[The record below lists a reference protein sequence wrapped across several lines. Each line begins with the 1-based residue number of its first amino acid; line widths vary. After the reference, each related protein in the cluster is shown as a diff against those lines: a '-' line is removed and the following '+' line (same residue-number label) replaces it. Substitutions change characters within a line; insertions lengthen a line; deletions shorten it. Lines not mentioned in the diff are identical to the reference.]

1 MKRESHLFEKIISD
15 ENLMAA
21 IDEVNKSHHWR
32 KGHRPNRCTAWVETT
47 KPDRV
52 KELKQIIVEGFVP
65 CPSRKRRRWDPSAR
79 KWRDISEP
87 KQWPDQYVHH
97 ALIQVLQPSMM
108 KGMDFYC
115 CGSIRGRGPIQEK
128 NAIESWVRYD
138 IKGTKYELCCDIRHF
153 YDSLTQK
160 VVIDRMKELIKDRRT
175 IDLVERIT
183 GNGIKIGEYTSQWFA
198 NTVLQP
204 MDRMIRE
211 SGLCKHYA
219 RYMDNLTIFGSNKR
233 KLQQLRRKIE
243 KWLNEHSLELKKD
256 WQIFPLSG
264 RMPDAVGY
272 RYGRD
277 YTLPRKHTFFRTK
290 QAISR
295 YRRRKRRGSRIPV
308 KMALSI
314 VSRLGMLEHCNNA
327 HIYRILFDGE
337 KIEKDLKDII
347 RESQKEV
354 MKWSTFLEQ
363 YKEAVR
369 NLNASKRS
377 ETNTQPCMAGS

>member
-1 MKRESHLFEKIISD
+1 M
-15 ENLMAA
+15 N
-21 IDEVNKSHHWR
+21 
-32 KGHRPNRCTAWVETT
+32 P
-47 KPDRV
+47 
-52 KELKQIIVEGFVP
+52 
-65 CPSRKRRRWDPSAR
+65 
-79 KWRDISEP
+79 
-87 KQWPDQYVHH
+87 Y
-97 ALIQVLQPSMM
+97 ALIDLHLHLDGSLSLASVRELAALSGVALDEDDRALLSRLQV
-108 KGMDFYC
+108 
-115 CGSIRGRGPIQEK
+115 GPDC
-128 NAIESWVRYD
+128 R
-138 IKGTKYELCCDIRHF
+138 
-153 YDSLTQK
+153 
-160 VVIDRMKELIKDRRT
+160 
-175 IDLVERIT
+175 DL
-183 GNGIKIGEYTSQWFA
+183 NEY
-198 NTVLQP
+198 
-204 MDRMIRE
+204 
-211 SGLCKHYA
+211 
-219 RYMDNLTIFGSNKR
+219 LTIFGSNKR

-243 KWLNEHSLELKKD
+243 KWLNEHFLELKKD

-377 ETNTQPCMAGS
+377 GTNTQPCMAGS